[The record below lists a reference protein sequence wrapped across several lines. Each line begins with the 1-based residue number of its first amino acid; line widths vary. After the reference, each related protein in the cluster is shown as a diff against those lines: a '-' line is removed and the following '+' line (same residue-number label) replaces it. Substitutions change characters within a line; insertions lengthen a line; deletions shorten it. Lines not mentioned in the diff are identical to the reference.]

1 MTQPIDV
8 SILFDEPT
16 HTYLINNVKARTSV
30 TSLIDRQVFKT
41 NWAGVDPVVLQR
53 AAQRGTNVHKDL
65 ELFLR
70 DGREPE
76 TPCGQNFKTFLHEN
90 EWEFIDHKEEFK
102 VAIEWKSKKG
112 NSFILA
118 GTADLFATL
127 KTRDF
132 QAPIAADHK
141 TTSVVNR
148 DSVRWQLS
156 LLDYMARNL
165 NGNKINGEPF
175 EYTPAEKLFCFHF
188 NKQAQ
193 FTPIEVTPIS
203 DVEIERLLEAEA
215 DGEEYFPIPQE
226 IITPRQQE
234 EILSIEQQIVQLE
247 QTKKALE
254 TRKKEL
260 TDALLQGFEKHTDIT
275 SIKTDSFTISYVK
288 GRETKKFD
296 EERFIT
302 ENPDIAQK
310 YQKSIFDSEAFTT
323 SNYDWAQEY
332 IETKTTK
339 ASVRITLSKELKENI
354 PLITTSSGRITVS
367 TPTPQPSPRRLKA
380 RNDYFN

>member
-1 MTQPIDV
+1 MSEPIDV

-30 TSLIDRQVFKT
+30 TSLIERQVFKT
-41 NWAGVDPVVLQR
+41 NWAGVDPLVLAR

-65 ELFLR
+65 ELFLSE
-70 DGREPE
+70 GREPE
-76 TPCGQNFKTFLHEN
+76 TPCGQTFKNFLQEN
-90 EWEFIDHKEEFK
+90 EWEFINHKEEFK
-102 VAIEWKSKKG
+102 VAIEWTSQKG

-132 QAPIAADHK
+132 QTPIAADHK

-156 LLDYMARNL
+156 LLDYMARHL
-165 NGNKINGEPF
+165 NGHKINGELF

-188 NKQAQ
+188 NKQAE
-193 FTPIEVTPIS
+193 FTPVEVTHIS

-215 DGEEYFPIPQE
+215 DGEEYYPIPQE

-234 EILSIEQQIVQLE
+234 QLLSIEQQIVQLE

-254 TRKKEL
+254 EQKRKL
-260 TDALLQGFEKHTDIT
+260 TDALLQGFEKYTDIT

-288 GRETKKFD
+288 GRETKKFN

-302 ENPDIAQK
+302 DNPDIAPK
-310 YQKSIFDSEAFTT
+310 YQKSVFDSEAFTKD
-323 SNYDWAQEY
+323 NYDWAQEY

-339 ASVRITLSKELKENI
+339 PSVRITLSKELKENI
-354 PLITTSSGRITVS
+354 PLITASKGQITVT
-367 TPTPQPSPRRLKA
+367 TPTPQPSPKRLKA